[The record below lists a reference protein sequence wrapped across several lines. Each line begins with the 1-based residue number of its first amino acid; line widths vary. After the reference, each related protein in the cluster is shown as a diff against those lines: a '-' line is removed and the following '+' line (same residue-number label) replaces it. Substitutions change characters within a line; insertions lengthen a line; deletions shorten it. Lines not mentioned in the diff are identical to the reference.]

1 MKRISSI
8 LKIAVLVMIIAGT
21 NYLLIRTC
29 TRQNQSDVVTETQTH
44 YIVENESTILRITKT
59 GGMFTNFSLK
69 SNPVNPF
76 GWALTPEQ
84 MPENNQPHVF
94 AGHFLCTGRWG
105 EPSAGEIAAGIPHNG
120 EVNTQPWEMIN
131 DGEQVYD
138 MKKFSFTC
146 HAPIEK
152 LDVQRT
158 IFLPDSGSW
167 FLVKEQFTNNL
178 PVARLNNIVQHGT
191 LAAPYLTENTI
202 INTNAGQ
209 GFDQRTAFHLLEDS
223 AFVWPN
229 AVLAT
234 GISVDLRNPVTHE
247 GFVTTHLFPENE
259 EYGWITAY
267 NPENNLLMGYIFST
281 SDYPWFNYWHEY
293 KDGKPWVRGLEFG
306 TAGMGKPY
314 DVLLEENVL
323 FFGKPSWEYIDA
335 GEKQEK
341 WWVSFQTELNGT
353 AIATESITIDENGII
368 ITITDPSNKQYTY
381 NLASDHLK
389 ELIEL

>member
-8 LKIAVLVMIIAGT
+8 LKIAVLVIIIAGT
-21 NYLLIRTC
+21 NFLLIRTC
-29 TRQNQSDVVTETQTH
+29 TQQNQSGIDAENPSH
-44 YIVENESTILRITKT
+44 YLLENETISLQITKT
-59 GGMFTNFSLK
+59 GGMFTSFILK
-69 SNPVNPF
+69 NNPVNPF
-76 GWALTPEQ
+76 KWALTPEQ

-146 HAPIEK
+146 NAPIEK
-152 LDVQRT
+152 LDVERN
-158 IFLPDSGSW
+158 IFIPHSGSW

-178 PVARLNNIVQHGT
+178 PVARLNNVVQHGT

-202 INTNAGQ
+202 INTNAQQ
-209 GFDQRTAFHLLEDS
+209 GFDQRTPFHLLEDS
-223 AFVWPN
+223 AFVWPK

-234 GISVDLRNPVTHE
+234 GTTVDLRNPSTHE
-247 GFVTTHLFPENE
+247 GFVTTHLFPKND
-259 EYGWITAY
+259 EYGWITAI
-267 NPENNLLMGYIFST
+267 NKEKNLLMGYIFSIT
-281 SDYPWFNYWHEY
+281 DYPWFNYWHEY

-323 FFGKPSWEYIDA
+323 FFGNPSWDYMDA

-341 WWVSFQTELNGT
+341 WWVGFQIGLNGP
-353 AIATESITIDENGII
+353 AITTDSVSINENGIM
-368 ITITDPSNKQYTY
+368 ITLLNSSNQQQTY
-381 NLASDHLK
+381 NLASAHLK
-389 ELIEL
+389 DLIEQ